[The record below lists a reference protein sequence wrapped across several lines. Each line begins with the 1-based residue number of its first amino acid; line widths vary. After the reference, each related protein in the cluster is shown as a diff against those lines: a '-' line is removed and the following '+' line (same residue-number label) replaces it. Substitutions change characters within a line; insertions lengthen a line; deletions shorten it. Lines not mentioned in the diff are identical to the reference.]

1 MAAAEQRTGTAG
13 EPRRLKRLTEAQL
26 ADYERDGYLF
36 LRGFFSAEEMAPL
49 RAACAADPEIG
60 GALQAV
66 ADSAG
71 KPQEVVSWSRLSD
84 DLVGVF
90 PRVARLVEATEDLIG
105 LPVYHWHSKL
115 SMKKPGS
122 EGRWDWHQDYGYWY
136 YEGCLAPDMTTCMI
150 GVDRSDRE
158 NGCVQLVRGSHRLG
172 RIDHTRI
179 GEATGV
185 DPQRLAEILKTHEVI
200 DAVLEPGDAAFFHCN
215 TLHAS
220 GPNASARPRTLLHCS
235 YNAIANSP
243 FIEGQE
249 HHAYKPLEKLPDSA
263 IRDGRF
269 GSVFDQQE
277 FFAASKKP
285 TVNRYGYKM
294 LKYATRARAH
304 DIGAGER

>member
-1 MAAAEQRTGTAG
+1 MAAAEQISQSTPT
-13 EPRRLKRLTEAQL
+13 PRRLQRLGAAQL

-36 LRGFFSAEEMAPL
+36 LRGFFAPDEIAPL
-49 RAACAADPEIG
+49 QQACAADPEIG

-66 ADSAG
+66 ADSSG

-90 PRVARLVEATEDLIG
+90 PRVARLVNATEDLIG
-105 LPVYHWHSKL
+105 KPVYHWHSKL

-136 YEGCLAPDMTTCMI
+136 YEGCLAPDMLTCMI
-150 GVDRSDRE
+150 AVDPSHKE
-158 NGCVQLVRGSHRLG
+158 NGCVQLVRASHRLG
-172 RIDHTRI
+172 RIDHTRV

-185 DPQRLAEILKTHEVI
+185 DPQRLAEIMKTHEVI
-200 DAVLEPGDAAFFHCN
+200 DTVLQPGDAVFFHCN

-220 GPNASARPRTLLHCS
+220 GSNKTDRPRTLLHCS

-243 FIEGQE
+243 FVEGQE

-263 IRDGRF
+263 IRDGKFASIFER
-269 GSVFDQQE
+269 QE
-277 FFAASKKP
+277 FFAAANKP
-285 TVNRYGYKM
+285 QVNRYGYKM
-294 LKYATRARAH
+294 LKYATRGNAH
-304 DIGAGER
+304 EI

>member
-1 MAAAEQRTGTAG
+1 
-13 EPRRLKRLTEAQL
+13 
-26 ADYERDGYLF
+26 
-36 LRGFFSAEEMAPL
+36 MAPL
-49 RAACAADPEIG
+49 QAACAADPEIG

-90 PRVARLVEATEDLIG
+90 PRVARLVDATEDLIG

-136 YEGCLAPDMTTCMI
+136 YEGCLAPHMTTCMI

-158 NGCVQLVRGSHRLG
+158 NGCVQLVRGSHLLG

-185 DPQRLAEILKTHEVI
+185 DPQRLARDHEN
-200 DAVLEPGDAAFFHCN
+200 PRGD
-215 TLHAS
+215 
-220 GPNASARPRTLLHCS
+220 RR
-235 YNAIANSP
+235 
-243 FIEGQE
+243 
-249 HHAYKPLEKLPDSA
+249 
-263 IRDGRF
+263 
-269 GSVFDQQE
+269 
-277 FFAASKKP
+277 
-285 TVNRYGYKM
+285 
-294 LKYATRARAH
+294 
-304 DIGAGER
+304 GAGAGRCRLLPLQHAARLRPE